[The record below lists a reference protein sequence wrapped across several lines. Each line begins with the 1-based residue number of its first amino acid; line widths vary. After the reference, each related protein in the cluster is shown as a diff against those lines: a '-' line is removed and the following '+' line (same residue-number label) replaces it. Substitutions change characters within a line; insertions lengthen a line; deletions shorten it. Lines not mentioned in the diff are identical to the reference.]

1 MQQTSAIE
9 HRLPTIDDFV
19 EAMQSIRS
27 ALEESGI
34 APTYAT
40 LRPALQQFAAQRRE
54 RFLAGATNS
63 FDLEQR
69 QREWD
74 RAQFS
79 GLFAQP

>member
-1 MQQTSAIE
+1 MQQTPSL

-19 EAMQSIRS
+19 KAMQDIRA

-34 APTYAT
+34 APTFAT
-40 LRPALQQFAAQRRE
+40 LRPGLQRFAAEQRE

-63 FDLEQR
+63 FDLERR
-69 QREWD
+69 QREWE

-79 GLFAQP
+79 GLFGQ